1 MLLDSDDEHIQ
12 RIMCSASGP
21 ESIRE
26 TNKVLLVYRIQHG
39 DSRSLDDLVFEGGD
53 RERPL
58 SSVRLR
64 YVVSSR
70 RHRPIR
76 SPMKPRMQVL
86 KVAPEVCLVSIPCHA
101 IDTRCSICI
110 NFIERRLGQFEILI
124 WWKSAVNRSFLLS
137 LATSRMRSNAC
148 DTLTR
153 S

>member
-1 MLLDSDDEHIQ
+1 M
-12 RIMCSASGP
+12 RTASGP

-26 TNKVLLVYRIQHG
+26 ANKVLLVYRIQHG

-70 RHRPIR
+70 RHRPIL

-86 KVAPEVCLVSIPCHA
+86 KVAPEVCLVFIPCHS

-110 NFIERRLGQFEILI
+110 NFIERRLEQFDIDMVEE
-124 WWKSAVNRSFLLS
+124 RGEPFLPPFPCCLPYTIQR
-137 LATSRMRSNAC
+137 LCPTYR
-148 DTLTR
+148 LLPP
-153 S
+153 